1 MSVRFNTGV
10 CCLLLRTDT
19 TTKLETVG
27 EQRGQRTRN
36 IMTRARYN
44 ARITDT
50 VPVLREEVI
59 TGNDLN
65 TKEDDGTL
73 ADKW

>member
-1 MSVRFNTGV
+1 
-10 CCLLLRTDT
+10 
-19 TTKLETVG
+19 
-27 EQRGQRTRN
+27 
-36 IMTRARYN
+36 MTRARYN